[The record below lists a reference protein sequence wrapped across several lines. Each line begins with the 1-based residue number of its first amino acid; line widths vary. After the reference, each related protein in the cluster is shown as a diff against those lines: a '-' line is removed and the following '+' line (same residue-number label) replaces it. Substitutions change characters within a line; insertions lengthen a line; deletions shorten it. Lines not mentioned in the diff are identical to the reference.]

1 MDKLTSLLH
10 IRRDTFLNLIIFV
23 LLSILL
29 LILPLDFKSDL
40 SAFIFKF
47 TYGPFY
53 SLRNYIKELE
63 GVRDENKQLR
73 EKVVEL
79 TLRNSWLKEEHL
91 ENQRLRELLEF
102 RPNLEYEVIP
112 AEILSAEPNRRNFSI
127 MIDKGSGDGVRRNM
141 PVVNLQGLVGKVVDA
156 SFSSAVVQLM
166 LDPNFRASAQDQT
179 TRVFGIIK
187 PWSGSS
193 LQLDNVP
200 LREEIKV
207 GDRIITSGLGGI
219 FPPGIMIGVVTAV
232 ESEED
237 QSKINRSYGIFKTI
251 EVAPY
256 VDFNHLEELFVI
268 AVKR

>member
-1 MDKLTSLLH
+1 
-10 IRRDTFLNLIIFV
+10 
-23 LLSILL
+23 
-29 LILPLDFKSDL
+29 
-40 SAFIFKF
+40 
-47 TYGPFY
+47 
-53 SLRNYIKELE
+53 
-63 GVRDENKQLR
+63 
-73 EKVVEL
+73 
-79 TLRNSWLKEEHL
+79 
-91 ENQRLRELLEF
+91 
-102 RPNLEYEVIP
+102 
-112 AEILSAEPNRRNFSI
+112 
-127 MIDKGSGDGVRRNM
+127 
-141 PVVNLQGLVGKVVDA
+141 
-156 SFSSAVVQLM
+156 M

-200 LREEIKV
+200 LREEIRV

-232 ESEED
+232 ESEEE